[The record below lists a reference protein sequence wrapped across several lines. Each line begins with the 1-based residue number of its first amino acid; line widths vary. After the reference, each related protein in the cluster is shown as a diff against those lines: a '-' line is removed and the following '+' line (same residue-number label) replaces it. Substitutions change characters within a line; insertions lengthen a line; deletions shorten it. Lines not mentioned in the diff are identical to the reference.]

1 MVSIGTANAVAIPR
15 WFNEVALHQSNS
27 DSKLFPYREVD
38 RVSSGTPIPDS
49 GWKLAL
55 DLGVDL
61 EYTDRYVIA
70 ANSWVDEYGCGDTK
84 ESAIADL
91 LTSLLDLRQS
101 LERQQRESVLAEE
114 TRDTLAKLT
123 ILLVEVG
130 D

>member
-1 MVSIGTANAVAIPR
+1 MPEIVKAVAK
-15 WFNEVALHQSNS
+15 VAA
-27 DSKLFPYREVD
+27 
-38 RVSSGTPIPDS
+38 GAPIGAS

-101 LERQQRESVLAEE
+101 LERQQRENILAEE
-114 TRDTLAKLT
+114 TRDILAKLNV
-123 ILLVEVG
+123 LVAP
-130 D
+130 

>member
-1 MVSIGTANAVAIPR
+1 MPEIVKAVAK
-15 WFNEVALHQSNS
+15 VAA
-27 DSKLFPYREVD
+27 
-38 RVSSGTPIPDS
+38 GATIGAS

-101 LERQQRESVLAEE
+101 LERQKRESILAEE
-114 TRDTLAKLT
+114 TRDLLAKLT

>member
-1 MVSIGTANAVAIPR
+1 MLESIKVVEKVA
-15 WFNEVALHQSNS
+15 A
-27 DSKLFPYREVD
+27 
-38 RVSSGTPIPDS
+38 GAPIGAS

-101 LERQQRESVLAEE
+101 LERQKRESVLAEE
-114 TRDTLAKLT
+114 TRDILAKLT
-123 ILLVEVG
+123 ILVAP
-130 D
+130 

>member
-1 MVSIGTANAVAIPR
+1 MPESIKVVEKVA
-15 WFNEVALHQSNS
+15 A
-27 DSKLFPYREVD
+27 
-38 RVSSGTPIPDS
+38 GAPIPDS

-114 TRDTLAKLT
+114 TLDILDKLT
-123 ILLVEVG
+123 ILLVEAG